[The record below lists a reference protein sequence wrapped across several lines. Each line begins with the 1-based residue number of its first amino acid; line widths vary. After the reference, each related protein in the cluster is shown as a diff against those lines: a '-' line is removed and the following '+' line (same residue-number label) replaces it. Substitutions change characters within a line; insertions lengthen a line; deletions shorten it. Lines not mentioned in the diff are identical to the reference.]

1 MLKCDKDRLKG
12 IKEGDG
18 LDKDDCVGKY
28 WLAWPMHN
36 TDFVVVRGIIK
47 RKRGGKED
55 DEEGRIRKNMR
66 WRKDNKLR

>member
-12 IKEGDG
+12 IKEGEG

-28 WLAWPMHN
+28 RLAWRIYN
-36 TDFVVVRGIIK
+36 TDFVVIRRNIK

-55 DEEGRIRKNMR
+55 DEDGRIRKNMR
-66 WRKDNKLR
+66 

>member
-12 IKEGDG
+12 IKEGDR

-28 WLAWPMHN
+28 WLTWRIYN

-47 RKRGGKED
+47 RKRGGKEN
-55 DEEGRIRKNMR
+55 DEEGKVRKNMR
-66 WRKDNKLR
+66 

>member
-12 IKEGDG
+12 IKEGEG
-18 LDKDDCVGKY
+18 LDKDDWVGKY
-28 WLAWPMHN
+28 WLTWRIYN
-36 TDFVVVRGIIK
+36 TDFVVVRRYIK

-66 WRKDNKLR
+66 WRKDNKQR